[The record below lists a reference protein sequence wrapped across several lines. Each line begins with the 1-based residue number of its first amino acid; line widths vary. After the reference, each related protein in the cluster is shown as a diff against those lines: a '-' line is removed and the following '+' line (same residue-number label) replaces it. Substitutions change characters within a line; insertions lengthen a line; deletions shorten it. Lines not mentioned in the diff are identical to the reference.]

1 VVDRVQQAIAG
12 RTPLSIRGGG
22 SKAFYG
28 RTCQDEVLDVA
39 GHRGDIRYEP
49 SELVFT
55 ARAGTPLVEI
65 EALLAANN
73 QMLPFEPP
81 HFPLPLRG
89 RAGEREPATHWINP
103 CSHSPS
109 PSPEGGGE
117 KCATLGGMVA
127 AGLSG
132 PRRPWGGSVRDAVL
146 GVKLINGRG
155 EVLRLGGQVMKNVA
169 GYDLSRLMVGAL
181 GTLGVLLEVSV
192 KVLPCPAE
200 ERTRVFEL
208 DAASAAARQ
217 IAWGRLPLPLSATL
231 VHGGRLF
238 VRLSG
243 GPQGVR
249 AACASM
255 GGEEADAAIWG
266 AAREQTL
273 AFFRT
278 DQPLWRISLPPAA
291 PALPGEGLSEWGG
304 ALRWLVSDESAEHIR
319 QRAAAL
325 GGHATLFRGHDGAA
339 AVFHPLP
346 PALLALHQRV
356 KQALDPDGLFN
367 PGRLYPELRSRCASA
382 LTNPASPL
390 QGL

>member
-1 VVDRVQQAIAG
+1 MQAELLEAEVVDRVQQAIAG

-65 EALLAANN
+65 EALLVANN

-81 HFPLPLRG
+81 HF
-89 RAGEREPATHWINP
+89 
-103 CSHSPS
+103 SPR
-109 PSPEGGGE
+109 
-117 KCATLGGMVA
+117 ATLGGMVA

-132 PRRPWGGSVRDAVL
+132 PRRPWGGSVRDTVL

-192 KVLPCPAE
+192 KVLPFPAE

-291 PALPGEGLSEWGG
+291 PALPGEGLREWGG

-367 PGRLYPELRSRCASA
+367 PGRLYPEL
-382 LTNPASPL
+382 
-390 QGL
+390 